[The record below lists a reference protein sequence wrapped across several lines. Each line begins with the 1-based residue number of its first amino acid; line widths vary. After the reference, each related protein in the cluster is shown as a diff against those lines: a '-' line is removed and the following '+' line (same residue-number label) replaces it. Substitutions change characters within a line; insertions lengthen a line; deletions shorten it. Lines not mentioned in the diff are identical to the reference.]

1 MNPSTLP
8 KRIIRCMDPN
18 PSSAPV
24 RGALLAGA
32 LSAVV
37 AALVSLPLHSPHDAL
52 LNSASVTWG
61 VLALALVSGLA
72 WRRLSHAPNAVR
84 RFAVLMAVG
93 FFIWV
98 GVAFAIGPMLTR
110 MVSFSVPLAAI
121 AFGGIAVLTPLLSRT
136 QLASRWPVV
145 VVALV
150 IAAAVG
156 IGFAGQG
163 DQESG
168 RLELPSRAGYD
179 AFRIDA

>member
-1 MNPSTLP
+1 MDDNPST
-8 KRIIRCMDPN
+8 
-18 PSSAPV
+18 APV

-61 VLALALVSGLA
+61 VLLLALVSGLA
-72 WRRLSHAPNAVR
+72 WRRLSHAPNAGG

-98 GVAFAIGPMLTR
+98 GVAFAVGTMLTR
-110 MVSFSVPLAAI
+110 MVAFSVPLAAI
-121 AFGGIAVLTPLLSRT
+121 AFGGIAVLTPLFARVP
-136 QLASRWPVV
+136 LASRWPVI

-150 IAAAVG
+150 VAAAVG
-156 IGFAGQG
+156 IGFVGQG

-168 RLELPSRAGYD
+168 RLELPPRAGYD
-179 AFRIDA
+179 TYRIDA

>member
-1 MNPSTLP
+1 MDDNPSP
-8 KRIIRCMDPN
+8 
-18 PSSAPV
+18 APV
-24 RGALLAGA
+24 SSALLAGA
-32 LSAVV
+32 LAAVV

-61 VLALALVSGLA
+61 VLLLALVSGLA

-84 RFAVLMAVG
+84 SFALLMAVG

-98 GVAFAIGPMLTR
+98 GVAFAIGTMLTR
-110 MVSFSVPLAAI
+110 MVPFSVPLAAI
-121 AFGGIAVLTPLLSRT
+121 GFGGIAVLTPLFARVP
-136 QLASRWPVV
+136 LASRWPVV

-150 IAAAVG
+150 VTAAVG

-168 RLELPSRAGYD
+168 RLELPPRAGYD
-179 AFRIDA
+179 TYRIDA

>member
-1 MNPSTLP
+1 MDHNPGIP
-8 KRIIRCMDPN
+8 P
-18 PSSAPV
+18 APV

-32 LSAVV
+32 VAAVV

-72 WRRLSHAPNAVR
+72 YRRLGRAPNATR
-84 RFAVLMAVG
+84 RFAVVMVVG
-93 FFIWV
+93 FLVWV
-98 GVAFAIGPMLTR
+98 AVAFAIGTMLTR

-121 AFGGIAVLTPLLSRT
+121 AFGGIGVLTPLLSRT
-136 QLASRWPVV
+136 PFAARWPVV

-150 IAAAVG
+150 IAAAIG

-168 RLELPSRAGYD
+168 RLELPPRAD
-179 AFRIDA
+179 HDMFRIDL

>member
-1 MNPSTLP
+1 
-8 KRIIRCMDPN
+8 MDDN
-18 PSSAPV
+18 SSPAPV

-61 VLALALVSGLA
+61 VLLLALMSGLVY
-72 WRRLSHAPNAVR
+72 RRLDGSPNVVR
-84 RFAVLMAVG
+84 HFAVVMVVG
-93 FFIWV
+93 FLVWV
-98 GVAFAIGPMLTR
+98 TVAFAAGTMLTR

-136 QLASRWPVV
+136 PLAARWPVV

-163 DQESG
+163 DQPSG
-168 RLELPSRAGYD
+168 RLELPPRAGYD
-179 AFRIDA
+179 TYRIDA

>member
-1 MNPSTLP
+1 MDDNPSP
-8 KRIIRCMDPN
+8 
-18 PSSAPV
+18 APV

-61 VLALALVSGLA
+61 VLLLALVSGLA
-72 WRRLSHAPNAVR
+72 WRRLSHEPNAVR

-93 FFIWV
+93 FFIWM
-98 GVAFAIGPMLTR
+98 GVAFAVGTMLTR

-121 AFGGIAVLTPLLSRT
+121 AFVGIAVLTPLLARVP
-136 QLASRWPVV
+136 LASRWPVV

-150 IAAAVG
+150 VAAAVG
-156 IGFAGQG
+156 IGLAGQG

-168 RLELPSRAGYD
+168 RLELPPRASYD
-179 AFRIDA
+179 TYRIDG

>member
-1 MNPSTLP
+1 MDDNPSP
-8 KRIIRCMDPN
+8 
-18 PSSAPV
+18 APV

-61 VLALALVSGLA
+61 VLLLALVSGLVY
-72 WRRLSHAPNAVR
+72 RRLGGSPNAFR
-84 RFAVLMAVG
+84 RFAVVMAVG
-93 FFIWV
+93 FLVWV
-98 GVAFAIGPMLTR
+98 AVAFAAGTMLTR

-121 AFGGIAVLTPLLSRT
+121 AFGGIAVLTPLLSRAP
-136 QLASRWPVV
+136 LASRWPVV
-145 VVALV
+145 IVALI

-163 DQESG
+163 DQPSG

-179 AFRIDA
+179 TYRIDT

>member
-1 MNPSTLP
+1 
-8 KRIIRCMDPN
+8 MDANRSP
-18 PSSAPV
+18 APV

-61 VLALALVSGLA
+61 VLLLALVGGLVYG
-72 WRRLSHAPNAVR
+72 RLGRSPNAGR
-84 RFAVLMAVG
+84 RFVLVMAAG
-93 FFIWV
+93 FVVWV
-98 GVAFAIGPMLTR
+98 IIAFAAGTMLTR

-121 AFGGIAVLTPLLSRT
+121 AFGGIAVLTPPLSRT
-136 QLASRWPVV
+136 PLVVRWPIVI
-145 VVALV
+145 VALV
-150 IAAAVG
+150 VAAAVG

-168 RLELPSRAGYD
+168 RLELPPRTGHDIY
-179 AFRIDA
+179 RIDT

>member
-1 MNPSTLP
+1 
-8 KRIIRCMDPN
+8 MDANRSP
-18 PSSAPV
+18 APV

-61 VLALALVSGLA
+61 VLLLALVGGLVY
-72 WRRLSHAPNAVR
+72 RRLGSGPNAGR
-84 RFAVLMAVG
+84 RFVLVMAAG
-93 FFIWV
+93 FVVWV
-98 GVAFAIGPMLTR
+98 IIAFAAGTMLTR

-121 AFGGIAVLTPLLSRT
+121 AFGGIAVLTPPLSRT
-136 QLASRWPVV
+136 PLVVRWPIVI
-145 VVALV
+145 VALV
-150 IAAAVG
+150 VAAAVG

-168 RLELPSRAGYD
+168 RLELPPRAGHDIY
-179 AFRIDA
+179 RIDT

>member
-1 MNPSTLP
+1 MDDNPSTA
-8 KRIIRCMDPN
+8 
-18 PSSAPV
+18 SAPV

-32 LSAVV
+32 TAAIV

-61 VLALALVSGLA
+61 VLLLALVSGLVY
-72 WRRLSHAPNAVR
+72 RRLSLRPNTLR
-84 RFAVLMAVG
+84 RFAIVMTVG
-93 FFIWV
+93 FLVWV
-98 GVAFAIGPMLTR
+98 AIAFAAGTMLTR

-121 AFGGIAVLTPLLSRT
+121 AFGGIAMLTPLLSRT
-136 QLASRWPVV
+136 PLVARWPIVA
-145 VVALV
+145 VALI

-168 RLELPSRAGYD
+168 RLELPPRAGYD
-179 AFRIDA
+179 AYRIDL

>member
-24 RGALLAGA
+24 RGVLLAGA

-121 AFGGIAVLTPLLSRT
+121 AFGGIAVLTPRT

>member
-1 MNPSTLP
+1 MDDSHSPS
-8 KRIIRCMDPN
+8 
-18 PSSAPV
+18 PV
-24 RGALLAGA
+24 RGALIAGA

-37 AALVSLPLHSPHDAL
+37 AALVSLPLRSPHDAL

-61 VLALALVSGLA
+61 VLLLALVSGLVY
-72 WRRLSHAPNAVR
+72 RRLSLRQNAVK
-84 RFAVLMAVG
+84 RFAVVMAVG
-93 FFIWV
+93 FLVWV
-98 GVAFAIGPMLTR
+98 AVALAVGTMLTR

-136 QLASRWPVV
+136 PLVARWPAV

-168 RLELPSRAGYD
+168 RLELPARAGHDTY
-179 AFRIDA
+179 RIDA

>member
-1 MNPSTLP
+1 
-8 KRIIRCMDPN
+8 MDPDHS
-18 PSSAPV
+18 PAPV

-61 VLALALVSGLA
+61 VLLLALASGLA
-72 WRRLSHAPNAVR
+72 WRRLSRGQGAVR
-84 RFAVLMAVG
+84 RFAVVMAVG
-93 FFIWV
+93 FVVWV
-98 GVAFAIGPMLTR
+98 VIAFAVGTMLTR

-121 AFGGIAVLTPLLSRT
+121 AFGGIAVLTPLLSRPSP
-136 QLASRWPVV
+136 ASRWPVV
-145 VVALV
+145 IVALV

-168 RLELPSRAGYD
+168 RLELPPRAGHNT
-179 AFRIDA
+179 FRIDA

>member
-1 MNPSTLP
+1 MDDNPSP
-8 KRIIRCMDPN
+8 
-18 PSSAPV
+18 APV

-61 VLALALVSGLA
+61 VLLLALVSGLA
-72 WRRLSHAPNAVR
+72 WRRLSHEPNAVR

-98 GVAFAIGPMLTR
+98 GVAFAIGTMLTR

-121 AFGGIAVLTPLLSRT
+121 AFGGIAVLTPLFARVP
-136 QLASRWPVV
+136 LASRWPVV
-145 VVALV
+145 VVALIV
-150 IAAAVG
+150 AAAVG
-156 IGFAGQG
+156 IGLAGQG

-168 RLELPSRAGYD
+168 RLELPPRASYD
-179 AFRIDA
+179 TYRIDA

>member
-1 MNPSTLP
+1 MNDNHSP
-8 KRIIRCMDPN
+8 
-18 PSSAPV
+18 APV
-24 RGALLAGA
+24 RGALIAGA

-61 VLALALVSGLA
+61 VLLLALVSGLV
-72 WRRLSHAPNAVR
+72 WRRLSRGPGALL
-84 RFAVLMAVG
+84 RFAVVMAVG
-93 FFIWV
+93 FLVWV
-98 GVAFAIGPMLTR
+98 AVAFAAGTMLTR

-121 AFGGIAVLTPLLSRT
+121 AFAGIAVLTPLLSRT
-136 QLASRWPVV
+136 PLVARWPVV

-168 RLELPSRAGYD
+168 RLVLPPRAGYD
-179 AFRIDA
+179 TLRIDV